1 MAIVTIS
8 RGTLSGGEALA
19 ECLAGR
25 LGIPAISR
33 EVIRDAASRYG
44 IAENLLDRQLHKVPG
59 LVQRRLGSNE
69 ERRIYLV
76 AIRTALAE
84 RAREGDYIYH
94 GHAGHLL
101 LKKFPGV
108 FKVRLIAPI
117 AYRVAMVREKQG
129 LSKEDAAKYIEQVD
143 KNRTQWTK
151 FLYGV
156 DWLDP
161 SLYDVVINLEFMSLD
176 TACSM
181 IERGVQ
187 QPEFQNTPER
197 RKIVD
202 AFSLACRIQLKLAQ
216 EDRTKGMQLDVEVS
230 SDHVARINGKFL
242 STGPLTTGLQRSEED
257 VMEVVRQFKEIRKV
271 EFNLAGAGIPVET

>member
-19 ECLAGR
+19 ECLASR
-25 LGIPAISR
+25 LGISAISR
-33 EVIRDAASRYG
+33 EVIRDAASRFG
-44 IAENLLDRQLHKVPG
+44 IAENLLDRQLHKVPS
-59 LVQRRLGSNE
+59 LVQRRLGSSE
-69 ERRIYLV
+69 ERRLYLV
-76 AIRTALAE
+76 AIQTALAE

-94 GHAGHLL
+94 GNAGHLL
-101 LKKFPGV
+101 LKKLPGV
-108 FKVRLIAPI
+108 FKVRLIAPV
-117 AYRVAMVREKQG
+117 AYRVRMVMEKQG
-129 LSKEDAAKYIEQVD
+129 LSKEGAAKYIEQVD
-143 KNRTQWTK
+143 KARSVWTK

-181 IERGVQ
+181 IEKGVQ
-187 QPEFQNTPER
+187 QPEFRNTPER
-197 RKIVD
+197 KKIVD
-202 AFSLACRIQLKLAQ
+202 AFALACEIQLKLAQ
-216 EDRTKGMQLDVEVS
+216 EDRTKGMHLDVEV
-230 SDHVARINGKFL
+230 SDHVARIKGKFL

-257 VMEVVRQFKEIRKV
+257 VMEVVRQFKEIKKV

>member
-19 ECLAGR
+19 ECLASR
-25 LGIPAISR
+25 LGISAISR

-44 IAENLLDRQLHKVPG
+44 IAENLLDRQLHKVPS
-59 LVQRRLGSNE
+59 LIQRRLGSSE
-69 ERRIYLV
+69 ERRLYLV
-76 AIRTALAE
+76 AVQTALAE

-101 LKKFPGV
+101 LKKLPGV
-108 FKVRLIAPI
+108 FKVRLIAPV
-117 AYRVAMVREKQG
+117 AYRMRMVMEKQE
-129 LSKEDAAKYIEQVD
+129 LSKEGAAKYIEQVD
-143 KNRTQWTK
+143 KARSVWTK

-181 IERGVQ
+181 IEKGVQ
-187 QPEFQNTPER
+187 QPEFRNTPESK
-197 RKIVD
+197 KIVD
-202 AFSLACRIQLKLAQ
+202 AFALACQIQLKLAQ
-216 EDRTKGMQLDVEVS
+216 EDRTKGMHLDVEVC
-230 SDHVARINGKFL
+230 DHVARIKGKFL

-257 VMEVVRQFKEIRKV
+257 VMEVVRQFKEIKKV

>member
-19 ECLAGR
+19 ESLSTR

-44 IAENLLDRQLHKVPG
+44 IAENLLDQQLHKVPS
-59 LVQRRLGSNE
+59 LIQRRLGSAE
-69 ERRIYLV
+69 ERRLYLV

-84 RAREGDYIYH
+84 RAREGEYIYH

-101 LKKFPGV
+101 LKKLPGV
-108 FKVRLIAPI
+108 FKVRLIAPV
-117 AYRVAMVREKQG
+117 AYRVRMVKENQG
-129 LSKEDAAKYIEQVD
+129 LSVEEAAKYIEQVD
-143 KNRTQWTK
+143 KNRIQWTK
-151 FLYGV
+151 FLYNV

-161 SLYDVVINLEFMSLD
+161 SHYDVVINLEFMSLD

-181 IERGVQ
+181 IETAVQ

-197 RKIVD
+197 KKIVD
-202 AFSLACRIQLKLAQ
+202 AFILACRIQLKLAQ

-230 SDHVARINGKFL
+230 DHVARINGKFL
-242 STGPLTTGLQRSEED
+242 STGPLSTGLQRSEED
-257 VMEVVRQFKEIRKV
+257 IIQIVRQFEEIKKV
-271 EFNLAGAGIPVET
+271 EFNLADAGIPVET

>member
-19 ECLAGR
+19 ESLSTR

-44 IAENLLDRQLHKVPG
+44 IAENLLDQQLHKVPS
-59 LVQRRLGSNE
+59 LIQRRLGSAE
-69 ERRIYLV
+69 ERRLYLV

-84 RAREGDYIYH
+84 RAREGEYIYH

-101 LKKFPGV
+101 LKKLPGV
-108 FKVRLIAPI
+108 FKVRLIAPV
-117 AYRVAMVREKQG
+117 AYRVRMVKENQG
-129 LSKEDAAKYIEQVD
+129 LSAEEAAKYIEQVD
-143 KNRTQWTK
+143 KNRIQWTK
-151 FLYGV
+151 FLYNV

-161 SLYDVVINLEFMSLD
+161 SHYDVVINLEFMSLD

-181 IERGVQ
+181 IETAVQ

-197 RKIVD
+197 KKIVD
-202 AFSLACRIQLKLAQ
+202 AFILACRIQLKLAQ

-230 SDHVARINGKFL
+230 DHVARINGKFL
-242 STGPLTTGLQRSEED
+242 STGPLSTGLQRSEED
-257 VMEVVRQFKEIRKV
+257 IIQIVRQFEEIKKV
-271 EFNLAGAGIPVET
+271 EFNLADAGIPVET